1 MGKYRPIIVTA
12 ECGTLTRAGKI
23 LGYTQPS
30 LGYIISNLET
40 ELGVKIFH
48 RDQRGVR
55 LTEAGASIIDIM
67 RQIEDM
73 EDHLREVIHT
83 SQESLLRV
91 GIFPSVSAQ
100 WIPGIIAAFRESYP
114 NTAIKLQH
122 QSWYLDGELG
132 VKEHTL
138 ECAFF
143 TGKCPPGLEAVALY
157 QDPYY
162 LVVSADHPLAGQ
174 EAVALSSLTG
184 AERFIPTN
192 ESFDSESAIWD
203 VYQTFSQSNL
213 VDFEPQE
220 NHMAIAMTEA
230 GLGMTILPGLDL
242 VDLSANHRVKALP
255 LAEGLTRTIS
265 LLCPRESERT
275 PLTAAFLSIARA
287 TVEKW
292 RAKQGGT

>member
-55 LTEAGASIIDIM
+55 LTEVGASIIDIM
-67 RQIEDM
+67 RQIEQM

-91 GIFPSVSAQ
+91 GIFPSVAAQ
-100 WIPGIIAAFRESYP
+100 WMPGIIAEFRKLYP

-132 VKEHTL
+132 V
-138 ECAFF
+138 
-143 TGKCPPGLEAVALY
+143 
-157 QDPYY
+157 
-162 LVVSADHPLAGQ
+162 LAGH
-174 EAVALSSLTG
+174 ETA
-184 AERFIPTN
+184 
-192 ESFDSESAIWD
+192 
-203 VYQTFSQSNL
+203 
-213 VDFEPQE
+213 
-220 NHMAIAMTEA
+220 AIALESGELRYTLNSATQIVAVGEGYSQVGPEGA
-230 GLGMTILPGLDL
+230 VVLVSFAEDPTGLDEE
-242 VDLSANHRVKALP
+242 RV
-255 LAEGLTRTIS
+255 R
-265 LLCPRESERT
+265 RESEATKEQIR
-275 PLTAAFLSIARA
+275 LKKSEQEYIRLRADLSRQMAELKVLKHRHG
-287 TVEKW
+287 
-292 RAKQGGT
+292 R